1 MAITMANDAAFSAEA
16 MPVMRPDRPALVVTS
31 TSWTAD
37 EKFDVF
43 LEALRLYE
51 QRARVVNASARA
63 RSKGSSLDGTDREDE
78 GEVGGEGGGQRRRPP
93 RLPKLLA
100 IVTGKGDLREK
111 SMAEVI
117 ALEEKEKWE
126 WVRCRSVWLSA
137 ADYPIMLGGH
147 PSPLSFMLM
156 LTIKFTFTFF
166 NDRFRGPR
174 SLSS

>member
-63 RSKGSSLDGTDREDE
+63 RRKGSSLDGTDGEDE
-78 GEVGGEGGGQRRRPP
+78 SDEGGGGQGKRPP

-137 ADYPIMLGGH
+137 ADYPIMLGGYLA
-147 PSPLSFMLM
+147 SLSFMLI
-156 LTIKFTFTFF
+156 LIFDPHNLICCF
-166 NDRFRGPR
+166 
-174 SLSS
+174 